1 MKQIVCELC
10 GCTRFSKEDG
20 WFICGGCGTRYSQAE
35 ARNMLREVP
44 DAPAAAEPEPAAPA
58 QPPETAERS
67 EKLLLLARRAKE
79 SNDSVTAA
87 KYYQELLLEEPE
99 NWEAAFYTIY
109 FDAMNGKIA
118 QIGEAA
124 ARVSNS
130 LDYVF
135 ELIKKR
141 PREEWEKDSVE
152 VVGQVSALARML
164 AQNAVETI
172 TANANGPLYLTREQ
186 LERLNREP
194 LTAGKK
200 PFYVEMGPRR
210 AAAGKSFESW
220 FPPLAKMMVQLG
232 EKLKT
237 EMDWSCSRRRPIYEA
252 AVKLIDLPH
261 NMLFR
266 PEQSLLDVNLGMI
279 SIGMKGTFE
288 TEQEIHRIMDQVNE
302 AARKEEEEQF
312 RAYWEEHAEER
323 SAILAEADELKKRA
337 DSLLGQE
344 RQKQDEI
351 NRISQAEKERKGPLE
366 QQYQELRER
375 IREKETER
383 SALGLFKGKEKQ
395 RLTDE
400 IEKLRAQQP
409 DEASRAR
416 EKADREQALSERTK
430 PLLEEIGQL
439 RASRDELNR
448 KAEALRA
455 KLTRI
460 PEEKA

>member
-164 AQNAVETI
+164 AQNAV
-172 TANANGPLYLTREQ
+172 
-186 LERLNREP
+186 
-194 LTAGKK
+194 
-200 PFYVEMGPRR
+200 
-210 AAAGKSFESW
+210 
-220 FPPLAKMMVQLG
+220 
-232 EKLKT
+232 
-237 EMDWSCSRRRPIYEA
+237 
-252 AVKLIDLPH
+252 
-261 NMLFR
+261 
-266 PEQSLLDVNLGMI
+266 
-279 SIGMKGTFE
+279 
-288 TEQEIHRIMDQVNE
+288 
-302 AARKEEEEQF
+302 
-312 RAYWEEHAEER
+312 
-323 SAILAEADELKKRA
+323 
-337 DSLLGQE
+337 
-344 RQKQDEI
+344 
-351 NRISQAEKERKGPLE
+351 
-366 QQYQELRER
+366 
-375 IREKETER
+375 
-383 SALGLFKGKEKQ
+383 
-395 RLTDE
+395 
-400 IEKLRAQQP
+400 
-409 DEASRAR
+409 
-416 EKADREQALSERTK
+416 
-430 PLLEEIGQL
+430 
-439 RASRDELNR
+439 
-448 KAEALRA
+448 
-455 KLTRI
+455 
-460 PEEKA
+460 

>member
-1 MKQIVCELC
+1 
-10 GCTRFSKEDG
+10 
-20 WFICGGCGTRYSQAE
+20 
-35 ARNMLREVP
+35 
-44 DAPAAAEPEPAAPA
+44 
-58 QPPETAERS
+58 
-67 EKLLLLARRAKE
+67 
-79 SNDSVTAA
+79 
-87 KYYQELLLEEPE
+87 
-99 NWEAAFYTIY
+99 
-109 FDAMNGKIA
+109 
-118 QIGEAA
+118 
-124 ARVSNS
+124 
-130 LDYVF
+130 
-135 ELIKKR
+135 
-141 PREEWEKDSVE
+141 
-152 VVGQVSALARML
+152 
-164 AQNAVETI
+164 
-172 TANANGPLYLTREQ
+172 
-186 LERLNREP
+186 
-194 LTAGKK
+194 
-200 PFYVEMGPRR
+200 
-210 AAAGKSFESW
+210 
-220 FPPLAKMMVQLG
+220 MVQLG

-302 AARKEEEEQF
+302 AARMEEEEQF

-366 QQYQELRER
+366 QLYQELRER

-448 KAEALRA
+448 KADALRA